1 MKTAGMVSMLV
12 ALLLGFSL
20 LGGPLTAQDEAT
32 KEKDEQKQQ
41 EKQKAAK
48 KSQAATQVKPK
59 SGLMYRA
66 SVVTGMKVWNPQGEE
81 LGEVEDLMIDFDNG
95 QIVYAAV
102 AHGGTAGIGEKLI
115 AVPWKGLK
123 VKQAKGEYFLELNA
137 PKEQLQNAEGFDK
150 DNWPLEAN
158 QTLLNKS

>member
-1 MKTAGMVSMLV
+1 MKTAGMASMLV

-20 LGGPLTAQDEAT
+20 LGRPLTAQDEAT
-32 KEKDEQKQQ
+32 TEKEEQKQ
-41 EKQKAAK
+41 EKQKAEK

-81 LGEVEDLMIDFDNG
+81 LGEVEDLMIDFDKG
-95 QIVYAAV
+95 QIVYAAI

-115 AVPWKGLK
+115 AAPWKGLR
-123 VKQAKGEYFLELNA
+123 VKQAKGEYFLEMNVT
-137 PKEQLQNAEGFDK
+137 KEQLQNAEGFDK
-150 DNWPLEAN
+150 ENWPLEAN
-158 QTLLNKS
+158 QTLLK